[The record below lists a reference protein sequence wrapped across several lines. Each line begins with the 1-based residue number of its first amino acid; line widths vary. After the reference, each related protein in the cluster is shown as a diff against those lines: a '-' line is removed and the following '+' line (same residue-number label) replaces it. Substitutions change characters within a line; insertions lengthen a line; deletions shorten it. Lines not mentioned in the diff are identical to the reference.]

1 MPVPEEPKE
10 PVPEEPND
18 GQTSQKSYVEDAPS
32 DAIDAGSL
40 SMAVADLWEAS
51 DFGHLYE
58 SEGLS
63 LLWCSHVF
71 LSPTARTSC
80 GSERARITLFSINA
94 YKHYSRARRSGP
106 FEFAAKV
113 KTSHFNYTEESCWD
127 KPSD

>member
-63 LLWCSHVF
+63 LLGFTWIGRRTHSTLRCVSLFMVF
-71 LSPTARTSC
+71 ACFFVPHCKNVMWIRE
-80 GSERARITLFSINA
+80 GSN
-94 YKHYSRARRSGP
+94 HP
-106 FEFAAKV
+106 V
-113 KTSHFNYTEESCWD
+113 FN
-127 KPSD
+127 